1 MAVPYLNQTVSLSLS
16 PSFSFNLN
24 NRQINEL
31 SYFISFKK
39 EFKLSLFQIVSS
51 IQYILLLLL
60 LLLLNLVV
68 SFFFLIFFLNFMF
81 IYYILILI
89 DVNTSEFKSTA
100 AFLFYFVLFEHSIL
114 NLTISATR
122 NFFQTIM
129 NTNIQKK
136 NN

>member
-60 LLLLNLVV
+60 LNLVV
-68 SFFFLIFFLNFMF
+68 SFFFLIFFFNFMF

-89 DVNTSEFKSTA
+89 DVNTSEFKSTV